1 MIVGEGEDAA
11 AAAEA
16 EAEENA
22 ARWQSLFSALAC

>member
-11 AAAEA
+11 TAAA